1 MYTGRIWRLS
11 QVDGAFHA
19 VKTAETAANT
29 TFLESVHTVTCRGHN
44 WKLKT
49 LYHSIFVIILLS
61 LNVHVD

>member
-1 MYTGRIWRLS
+1 
-11 QVDGAFHA
+11 VDGAFHA